1 MGGTVNRAG
10 RGRRDDRRVNQPDI
24 APVAV
29 LAIDGGNSKT
39 DVALVADDG
48 RLLGRSRGP
57 GAPAPTVGLD
67 ASIALMRRLIGEA
80 AAQAGIAFD
89 DQQPIARHLA
99 AYLAG
104 VDIPPE
110 QIAMDA
116 ALHAQGWS
124 ETVGVDNDTFAIFRA
139 GTTQH
144 WGVGVVAGAGINAV
158 GIGPDGRVVRF
169 PAIGE
174 ITGDFGGGGDLS
186 RQVIWNAIRDED
198 GRGESTLLRPAV
210 IDHFAM
216 TSVHE
221 VAIAIHLGKLTPHD
235 VLGLTRVLFRVAAE
249 SDPIAVRLVDRQA
262 QEVALLAKSTLRQL
276 DLSETK
282 TDVVLGGGVLTARD
296 PLLLRFID
304 RWMQKEAPHAV
315 VRVNDVPAI
324 AGAALLGFDYLGI
337 GAEAE
342 QRLRDSLRAS

>member
-1 MGGTVNRAG
+1 M
-10 RGRRDDRRVNQPDI
+10 NQHCIP
-24 APVAV
+24 PVGV
-29 LAIDGGNSKT
+29 VAIDGGNSKT

-67 ASIALMRRLIGEA
+67 NAIALMRRLIGEA
-80 AAQAGIAFD
+80 AAEADTEFGTALRSQIDAGR
-89 DQQPIARHLA
+89 PIARHVA

-110 QIAMDA
+110 QVAMDA

-124 ETVGVDNDTFAIFRA
+124 DSVSVDNDTFAIFRA

-186 RQVIWNAIRDED
+186 RQTIWHAIRDED

-210 IDHFAM
+210 IEHFGT

-221 VAIAIHLGKLTPHD
+221 VAIAIHLGELTQHD
-235 VLGLTRVLFRVAAE
+235 VLGLTRVLFRVAAQA
-249 SDPIAVRLVDRQA
+249 DPVAVQLVDRQA
-262 QEVALLAKSTLRQL
+262 LEVALLAKSTLRQL
-276 DLSETK
+276 DLTETK
-282 TDVVLGGGVLTARD
+282 TDVVLGGGVLTSKD
-296 PLLLRFID
+296 PLLMRLID
-304 RWMQKEAPHAV
+304 RWMQKETPNAV

-324 AGAALLGFDYLGI
+324 AGAVLLGFDYLGI
-337 GAEAE
+337 GPDAE
-342 QRLRDSLRAS
+342 QKLRESLRTA